1 MAVTLTG
8 IMIGCVQT
16 LDKKIE
22 KKKKIIKIK
31 KKAPE
36 DNEGDVESEGHRTAW
51 FSSGGKKRNREKSC
65 LLNPGQV
72 LVFLVPLIVRKAMV
86 SMEKPGF

>member
-22 KKKKIIKIK
+22 KKKNHQDK

-36 DNEGDVESEGHRTAW
+36 DNEGDIESEGHRTAW

-65 LLNPGQV
+65 LSNPGQF